1 MRAFV
6 ATPQFPLAAV
16 LRALYFLWLYPGVGT
31 TNMRHIYTIAAM
43 ALVVT
48 GCQTMKP
55 AASPMEAYLN
65 RHAAAEAIARNCPA
79 YGGYGA
85 VTAMRS
91 DADQNL
97 ARARA
102 LGATELDVQEARERM
117 NSNLMSA
124 LMLVGPIEACN
135 AFVNQ
140 LAWAGTSTAQIPKKA
155 N

>member
-1 MRAFV
+1 MMRNICSV
-6 ATPQFPLAAV
+6 AV
-16 LRALYFLWLYPGVGT
+16 VALTV
-31 TNMRHIYTIAAM
+31 AS
-43 ALVVT
+43 
-48 GCQTMKP
+48 CQTMQP

-91 DADQNL
+91 DADANL

-102 LGATELDVQEARERM
+102 LGATDTDVQKARERM

-124 LMLVGPIEACN
+124 VMLLGPVEACN

-140 LAWAGTSTAQIPKKA
+140 LAWAGTSTAQVPKKA
-155 N
+155 S

>member
-1 MRAFV
+1 M
-6 ATPQFPLAAV
+6 Q
-16 LRALYFLWLYPGVGT
+16 
-31 TNMRHIYTIAAM
+31 
-43 ALVVT
+43 
-48 GCQTMKP
+48 P

-91 DADQNL
+91 DADANL

-102 LGATELDVQEARERM
+102 LGATDTDVQKARERM

-124 LMLVGPIEACN
+124 VMLVGPIEACN

-140 LAWAGTSTAQIPKKA
+140 LAWAGTSTAQVPKKA
-155 N
+155 S